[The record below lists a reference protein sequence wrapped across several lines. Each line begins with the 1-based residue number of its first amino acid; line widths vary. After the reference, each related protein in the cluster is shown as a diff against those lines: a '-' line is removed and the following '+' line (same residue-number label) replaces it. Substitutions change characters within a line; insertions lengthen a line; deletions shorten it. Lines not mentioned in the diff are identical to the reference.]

1 MAEQIK
7 DQTAKTKDPWLVR
20 LKPIRQKKTVL
31 RRVHSVAGIQFVSD
45 GGWYEVTDAIAEY
58 CRELPERPNRPEGPR
73 AFDVMRQSEAKID
86 EQREQRA
93 KAEEAARAATPRI
106 TRSESPR
113 PTEPRFET
121 VPGLVPPRPP
131 VAVAPPVLAD
141 GETKA
146 SSGP

>member
-1 MAEQIK
+1 MAEQINK
-7 DQTAKTKDPWLVR
+7 NSDPWLVR

-45 GGWYEVTDAIAEY
+45 GGWYEVTESIAEY
-58 CRELPERPNRPEGPR
+58 CRELPERPNRPDGPR
-73 AFDVMRQSEAKID
+73 AFDVMRQSEAKVD

-106 TRSESPR
+106 TRAESPR

-131 VAVAPPVLAD
+131 VAVTSPVLDAE
-141 GETKA
+141 ETKA
-146 SSGP
+146 SPGP